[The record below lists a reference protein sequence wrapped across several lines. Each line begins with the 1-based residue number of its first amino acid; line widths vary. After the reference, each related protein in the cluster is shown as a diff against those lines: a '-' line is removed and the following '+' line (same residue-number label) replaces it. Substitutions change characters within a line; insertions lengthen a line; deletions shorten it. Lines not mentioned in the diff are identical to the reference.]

1 MVALWLRKDNECSRI
16 EAQSGVQGAYPGIG
30 EVAEGIILINK
41 EFYAKKNR
49 SKFLNL
55 TIIPT
60 FAFPKKTVD
69 QYDRREMR

>member
-1 MVALWLRKDNECSRI
+1 VNGW
-16 EAQSGVQGAYPGIG
+16 
-30 EVAEGIILINK
+30 IILINK

-69 QYDRREMR
+69 QCDVGFWDE